1 VKVYYSERFASKYK
15 KLPRE
20 IKLIMRVRQK
30 IFFDNPFDPKLK
42 THKLTGKL
50 GDYCAFSVNRK
61 YRIIFEFIGKETIR
75 LYSVGTHDIY
85 KN

>member
-1 VKVYYSERFASKYK
+1 
-15 KLPRE
+15 
-20 IKLIMRVRQK
+20 MRVRQK
-30 IFFDNPFDPKLK
+30 IFFNDPLDPKLK

-50 GDYCAFSVNRK
+50 ANYWAFSINRK

-85 KN
+85 RD